1 MTMSRT
7 RALTA
12 LAAVGVTAGA
22 FLGPGAASAAPDAA
36 SLTKCFGTQNTPYT
50 DLRYSATWSGTTEV
64 DVKVYSTGSAI
75 RSESYFQVLRNG
87 TISDGLK
94 YPNRTALG
102 NDGFTYNNPI
112 DRPGVTA
119 VQFMTYVGPDSDRW
133 LCEFSIA
140 RS

>member
-1 MTMSRT
+1 MIMFRT
-7 RALTA
+7 RVLTA

-22 FLGPGAASAAPDAA
+22 LLGPGAASAAPAA
-36 SLTKCFGTQNTPYT
+36 AALSRCSGNQHTPYT
-50 DLRYSATWSGTTEV
+50 DLAYSATWSGTTEL

-75 RSESYFQVLRNG
+75 RSESYFQVIRNG

-94 YPNRTALG
+94 YTNRTALG
-102 NDGFTYNNPI
+102 TDGFTYNNPI

-133 LCEFSIA
+133 LCEFSIG
-140 RS
+140 RP